1 MGLVTKTANNV
12 ARWSDDGPSDWTPLN
27 AVDAEACL
35 DKDATGDT
43 LASLFPGPC
52 FFGRLVGPCD
62 LNEMRIAMSVLR
74 TVLGMHEML
83 YGGSALLEEPDTAAM
98 DLAARIERM
107 VHEEGSVQLSRGTG
121 YEDIDEDDDSLRI
134 PTCHIYRCEV
144 PFSEQ
149 YAKWLRP
156 RLDTMNA
163 LGSVMLAQDVFFLK
177 LFHQMKVEDDGKLLV
192 VDVYGTWSLLSD
204 WDEWLEQYEKTVP
217 DDIVLTGIELVAGL
231 LHLADTLS
239 TLHLA
244 SAVPQV
250 SYGRLESA
258 SADDSLTDLWFMCY
272 DPTENKRLYS
282 GTCEVCGRLF
292 VSSKKK
298 TRGHSDCMNRR
309 RVMRSRAKQYA
320 IRVEGGISPEDAARS
335 SSISIAAARE
345 MLEGDQYKFRE
356 GIDYW
361 GISLPDNELEN
372 RQNAQE

>member
-1 MGLVTKTANNV
+1 MGLITKTVNNA
-12 ARWSDDGPSDWTPLN
+12 ARWSGDGPPNWTPLN
-27 AVDAEACL
+27 AADAKTCL
-35 DKDATGDT
+35 DKNVQDNTI
-43 LASLFPGPC
+43 ASLFPGPC
-52 FFGRLVGPCD
+52 FFGRLVGPCCVD
-62 LNEMRIAMSVLR
+62 DMRAATAVLR

-83 YGGSALLEEPDTAAM
+83 RRGSVLLKEPDSAAM
-98 DLAARIERM
+98 DLAERIEAM
-107 VHEEGSVQLSRGTG
+107 VHEEGVVALRRGSG
-121 YEDIDEDDDSLRI
+121 YEEVDEDDDSLRI
-134 PTCHIYRCEV
+134 PTCHIYHCEV
-144 PFSEQ
+144 PLPEQ

-156 RLDTMNA
+156 RLDTMTA
-163 LGSVMLAQDVFFLK
+163 LGGVMLAQDVFFLK
-177 LFHQMKVEDDGKLLV
+177 MFHQMRTEDDGKLLV

-204 WDEWLEQYEKTVP
+204 WDEWFEQYEKTIP
-217 DDIVLTGIELVAGL
+217 DDVVLTGIELVAGL

-239 TLHLA
+239 SLHLA

-272 DPTENKRLYS
+272 DPTENKQLFS

-292 VSSKKK
+292 VSTKRK

-320 IRVEGGISPEDAARS
+320 IRVEGGVSPEDAAKS

-345 MLEGDQYKFRE
+345 MLEGDQYRFRE

-361 GISLPDNELEN
+361 GSGLLDSEIEN
-372 RQNAQE
+372 RLNTQE